1 MLQIDIVGSSG
12 DNLLLEVNGHSNNG
26 NSQAE
31 RGWRVH
37 WKVHPLSDVELIED
51 IKIKHIGGSSDI
63 FSDNP
68 PTQQNPNGTHWK
80 ATVNAGARDYEVYV
94 YKIVWRKK
102 GENHS
107 RVFDPIIAIKPT
119 TMISAT
125 SILTATVAIS
135 AAVGISYLLY
145 GHGKNWKK
153 NKFW

>member
-68 PTQQNPNGTHWK
+68 PTQQNPNGTHWN

-94 YKIVWRKK
+94 YKIVWKK
-102 GENHS
+102 KDENGS
-107 RVFDPIIAIKPT
+107 RVFDPIIAIKPRVAPSLVHEVT
-119 TMISAT
+119 TAIAV
-125 SILTATVAIS
+125 TATLGLAYVIF
-135 AAVGISYLLY
+135 GQRI
-145 GHGKNWKK
+145 KWKK
-153 NKFW
+153 FRK